1 MRSITSVTKLLRED
15 GVENEMMLK
24 KEENRKDIII
34 VALSVLQLLVSLLS
48 NIELHI
54 LHFKKKKNELH
65 VLQKQVCHFIV
76 ITLRK

>member
-54 LHFKKKKNELH
+54 LHLKKKK
-65 VLQKQVCHFIV
+65 
-76 ITLRK
+76 